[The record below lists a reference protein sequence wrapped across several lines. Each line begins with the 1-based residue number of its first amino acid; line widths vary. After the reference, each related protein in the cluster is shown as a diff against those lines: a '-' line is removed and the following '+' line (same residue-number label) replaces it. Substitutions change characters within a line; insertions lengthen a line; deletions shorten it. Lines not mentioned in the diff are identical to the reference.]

1 MIEMERMMSK
11 PEAKHS
17 HPKCYGCGHNFF
29 ERPAVPEVDGKP
41 VGGGLC
47 RWCVEEEAEVSE

>member
-1 MIEMERMMSK
+1 MERMMSK